1 MNRNHAMEYIL
12 HALLGTGCHDI
23 NRVKLLTKASAV
35 ILGDKIILPF
45 IKCPNVWTN
54 KNRECA
60 FDKTDTRVYKQQIIF
75 LF

>member
-1 MNRNHAMEYIL
+1 MEYTL

-45 IKCPNVWTN
+45 KKCPN
-54 KNRECA
+54 
-60 FDKTDTRVYKQQIIF
+60 I
-75 LF
+75 